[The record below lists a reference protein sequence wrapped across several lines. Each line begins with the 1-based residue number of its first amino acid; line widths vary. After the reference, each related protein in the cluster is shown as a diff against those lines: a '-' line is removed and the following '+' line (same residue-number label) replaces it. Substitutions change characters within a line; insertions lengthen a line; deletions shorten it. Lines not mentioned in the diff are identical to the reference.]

1 MRERAHTSVP
11 AAVAQLSVKG
21 VTKSYGTR
29 LVLDH
34 VSFTVRPGE
43 KAAVIGEN
51 GSGKSTLL
59 RLLAAVE
66 TPDAGELT
74 VDFPGG
80 TGHLAQTLD
89 LAPDRTV
96 RDAVDLALADLRD
109 MERRLR
115 TAEERLGDASE
126 DELAAYGELLI
137 AYQERGGYQADAR
150 VDAAMHGLGLAGIT
164 RDRVLG
170 SLSGGEQSRLALAC
184 VLAAAPELLLLDEPT
199 NHLDAAAVRW
209 LENHLR
215 AHRGTVVA
223 VTHDRGFLERVATT
237 ILEVDRDA
245 RTVHRYGDGWA
256 GYRAAKAAA
265 RRRAEQEHADWLEE
279 VARTEELL
287 DAAGKRLATTGRDP
301 RQGFGKHRRPHE
313 AKLGGQVR
321 AVRERLAQLRRNP
334 VAAPPQPLRF
344 TAALPTADGGHPVD
358 RPLAELDAVAVG
370 ERLRL
375 EGTLAVTPGQR
386 LLVTGENGA
395 GKTTLLRVLAGD
407 LEPDAGA
414 VRRPARIG
422 YLPQELP
429 ARSTRLP
436 LLAAFAAGRPGPPD
450 EYAEQLLTL
459 GLFREEDLHVP
470 VAVLSAGQQRRL
482 QIARLVTRP
491 ADLLV
496 LDEPTN
502 HVALDL
508 VEDLESALAAYPGA
522 VVAVSH
528 DRGFRERS
536 SNSRRPPEGRARR
549 RLVRA
554 IARRRSRPR
563 WGCPRSSEVESG
575 GGATW
580 AVRQRS
586 WGPLWGSACQA
597 SPGRREFD
605 DRPRPKRAGP
615 AWWAVPRWTAPG
627 RCPVGRRAG
636 RALAAAAAPSA
647 GPSPRCPDGPS

>member
-1 MRERAHTSVP
+1 MRERAHTAVP
-11 AAVAQLSVKG
+11 AAVAQLSVKN

-29 LVLDH
+29 TVLDQ
-34 VSFTVRPGE
+34 VTFTVRPGE

-59 RLLAAVE
+59 RLLAAAE
-66 TPDAGELT
+66 MPDAGEIT
-74 VDFPGG
+74 VGFPGG
-80 TGHLAQTLD
+80 TGHLTQTLD
-89 LAPDRTV
+89 LDPICTV
-96 RDAVDLALADLRD
+96 QDAVDLALTELRD

-115 TAEERLGDASE
+115 AAEERLGEASE

-137 AYQERGGYQADAR
+137 AYEDRGGYEADAR

-164 RDRVLG
+164 RDRGLG

-209 LENHLR
+209 LEEHLR

-223 VTHDRGFLERVATT
+223 VTHDRGFLERIATT

-265 RRRAEQEHADWLEE
+265 RRRAEQEYADWLEE

-287 DAAGKRLATTGRDP
+287 EAAGKRLATTGRDP
-301 RQGFGKHRRPHE
+301 RQGFGKHRRSHE

-321 AVRERLAQLRRNP
+321 AARERLAHLRRNP
-334 VAAPPQPLRF
+334 VAPPPEPLRF
-344 TAALPTADGGHPVD
+344 TAALTAADGEHPVD
-358 RPLAELDAVAVG
+358 RPLVELDGAAVG

-375 EGTLAVTPGQR
+375 DGLLAITPGQR

-407 LEPDAGA
+407 LEPDTGT
-414 VRRPARIG
+414 VRRSARIG
-422 YLPQELP
+422 YLAQELP

-436 LLAAFAAGRPGPPD
+436 LLAAFAAGRPGLPE
-450 EYAEQLLTL
+450 EYAEQLLAL

-470 VAVLSAGQQRRL
+470 VAALSAGQQRRL
-482 QIARLVTRP
+482 QIASLVTRP

-502 HVALDL
+502 HIALDL
-508 VEDLESALAAYPGA
+508 VEDLEAALAAYPGA
-522 VVAVSH
+522 VVVVSH
-528 DRGFRERS
+528 DRGFRERF
-536 SNSRRPPEGRARR
+536 PGE
-549 RLVRA
+549 RLELR
-554 IARRRSRPR
+554 
-563 WGCPRSSEVESG
+563 G
-575 GGATW
+575 
-580 AVRQRS
+580 
-586 WGPLWGSACQA
+586 
-597 SPGRREFD
+597 GRR
-605 DRPRPKRAGP
+605 
-615 AWWAVPRWTAPG
+615 
-627 RCPVGRRAG
+627 C
-636 RALAAAAAPSA
+636 
-647 GPSPRCPDGPS
+647 